1 MLLELNLQRFAGA
14 PSRIIIN
21 FDSHITKVSSV
32 FNSSGET
39 TEWTTSGA
47 SNFVSCTDGTTYTF
61 NVTLEDGYVMDNVT
75 LDDINTEY
83 GELTA
88 TTDTTFSILAGISG
102 IQQTIT
108 ITSKAAK
115 TAKETYIDL
124 MSELANTINE
134 LTGYS
139 DSINL
144 ATIVDRAKT
153 ITKPSGSY
161 TVNTNGT
168 YDVTNYASVVVNVP
182 NPTLSGTAKANQVV
196 KGATFYSDSYTLQT
210 GTFEGLI
217 PDGNAVASNVLAG
230 KTFYGNGTTKLTG
243 SINTYSGSTTITS
256 NGTINVGGMYVGSNL
271 TVNVPATPTQEK
283 SVTIIEN
290 GTSEVTPDSGKNL
303 SKVTITTNVAG
314 VTEVSTSTEM
324 DNKLVQA
331 NVGQYYK
338 YTGTTDDK
346 YTNGDIYQVESD
358 S

>member
-1 MLLELNLQRFAGA
+1 MLLELNLQRFAPEQREIYVNGTTVEIWG
-14 PSRIIIN
+14 SDTWVWSTQQN
-21 FDSHITKVSSV
+21 FNPDLYTCT
-32 FNSSGET
+32 ET
-39 TEWTTSGA
+39 NVLW
-47 SNFVSCTDGTTYTF
+47 NDGTILQYNGVDVLPSDEIHLEEQYT
-61 NVTLEDGYVMDNVT
+61 TR
-75 LDDINTEY
+75 
-83 GELTA
+83 
-88 TTDTTFSILAGISG
+88 TT
-102 IQQTIT
+102 
-108 ITSKAAK
+108 K

-144 ATIVDRAKT
+144 ATIVERAKT
-153 ITKPSGSY
+153 IVKPTGSY
-161 TVNTNGT
+161 TVNANGT
-168 YDVTNYASVVVNVP
+168 YDVTNYVSVVVNVP

-196 KGATFYSDSYTLQT
+196 KGATFYSDSYTLLT

-217 PDGNAVASNVLAG
+217 PDGNAIASNVLAG

-243 SINTYSGSTTITS
+243 SIETYSGSTTITS

-283 SVTIIEN
+283 SVTITEN
-290 GTSEVTPDSGKNL
+290 GTTEVTPDSGKNL

-324 DNKLVQA
+324 DNKLAQA